1 VTQRGV
7 KPRVGAADFLQVV
20 ESIAQAAGSIDSVRF
35 VCLGISLYMAALHLT
50 LARRG
55 HHANAWVTVW
65 ALTTAFIQLTQIAR
79 SATPDDLVAAV
90 IPARM
95 ASATV
100 PVLVGSLALVVHGL
114 TGRRL
119 SRRALAAFAA
129 FALAWAAVAIGTPAF
144 IVGAPH
150 PRAGP
155 AMQLIG
161 VMMAVAFVTMVR
173 ISRVLARR
181 DRVILGG
188 VLAAYVSAT
197 IFAVIHA
204 TVMPSAPYAWGL
216 GTALAAVGL
225 SHLVVGHER
234 RLARIQAEHGM
245 QELAASEARL
255 RQLVEHA
262 PVGIIACDATGQ
274 VRTVNPR
281 LWDIFGAPEE
291 VRRNPLGNLLEW
303 NRRFGPRGP
312 EQLKRTLQLGE
323 MHTGEV
329 TLAPVWGRQAQL
341 RYLLTP
347 LRTPDGSISGAL
359 VLAEDVTERNE
370 LERRL
375 RLAQRME
382 AVGQLAAGIAHEIN
396 TPMAYVRTNL
406 RALHVDWNS
415 LREELRKDPQGEA
428 AQELLG
434 GAEALI
440 GESLEGVERTIAIAR
455 DMREFAHSTSA
466 AREPTDLDRE
476 LEACVRLA
484 TPQRAEIR
492 IAESYGGVPAF
503 SASASQLRQVF
514 LNLIVNALQAVGPDG
529 SVEVSSAVEG
539 EFAVVRVRDDGC
551 GIPENIQHRL
561 FEPFFTTKPAD
572 QGTGLGLFISYE
584 IVRAHGGEIRVQSAP
599 GRGATFE
606 VRLPLHP
613 A

>member
-1 VTQRGV
+1 V
-7 KPRVGAADFLQVV
+7 A
-20 ESIAQAAGSIDSVRF
+20 ESIAQAWGSIDSVRF

-55 HHANAWVTVW
+55 HAANAWVTVW

-79 SATPDDLVAAV
+79 NHAPHDLVAAV
-90 IPARM
+90 VPARM

-100 PVLVGSLALVVHGL
+100 PVLVGSLTLVVRNL
-114 TGRRL
+114 AGRQL
-119 SRRALAAFAA
+119 SRRGHVAFAVVA
-129 FALAWAAVAIGTPAF
+129 AAWAAVAIGTPAF
-144 IVGAPH
+144 IVGAPA

-155 AMQLIG
+155 AMPLIG

-173 ISRVLARR
+173 ESRVLERL
-181 DRVILGG
+181 DRAILGG
-188 VLAAYVSAT
+188 VLLAYVSAS

-204 TVMPSAPYAWGL
+204 TVMPGAPYAWGL

-234 RLARIQAEHGM
+234 RLARAQAEHGM
-245 QELAASEARL
+245 QELALSEARL
-255 RQLVEHA
+255 RELVEHA
-262 PVGIIACDATGQ
+262 PVGIIACDASGK

-281 LWDIFGAPEE
+281 LWDIFGAPAE
-291 VRRNPLGNLLEW
+291 VRGNPLGNLVEW

-312 EQLKRTLQLGE
+312 EHLKRTLELGE
-323 MHTGEV
+323 THTGEV

-347 LRTPDGSISGAL
+347 LRAPNGAISGAL

-406 RALHVDWNS
+406 RALHADWS
-415 LREELRKDPQGEA
+415 ALRDELRKDPRSDTT
-428 AQELLG
+428 QELLG

-440 GESLEGVERTIAIAR
+440 GDSLEGVERTIAIAR
-455 DMREFAHSTSA
+455 DMREFAHSTGA

-484 TPQRAEIR
+484 SSQRPDIR
-492 IAESYGGVPAF
+492 ITESYGGVPRF

-514 LNLIVNALQAVGPDG
+514 LNLIVNALQAIGPDG
-529 SVEVSSAVEG
+529 TVAVSSVVEDG
-539 EFAVVRVRDDGC
+539 LAVVRVRDDGC

-599 GRGATFE
+599 GAGATFE
-606 VRLPLHP
+606 VRLPLRP
-613 A
+613 V